1 MYKKRYK
8 YSINQSYHFS
18 YRILYDVHNTDVHC
32 TLYIAYNLYTSSIM
46 YGFIVCSIQYSTV
59 QFRTMYGIPFG
70 PYIVRWHSI
79 RGVVYR
85 MYRVYTLHSLHC
97 ILYTVQSVH
106 STHRCTSL
114 VYEHWPYRSED
125 QLLSARRGKRCTDVW
140 RRHNRLRNEGITC
153 PKLICR
159 STP

>member
-1 MYKKRYK
+1 MRVQHVTILEYVVCGIINNMVYYQFRLRINDVQKRYK

-18 YRILYDVHNTDVHC
+18 YRMLYDVHNTDVHC

-85 MYRVYTLHSLHC
+85 EYRVYIVYCTLYRVYT
-97 ILYTVQSVH
+97 VH
-106 STHRCTSL
+106 
-114 VYEHWPYRSED
+114 
-125 QLLSARRGKRCTDVW
+125 TDVH
-140 RRHNRLRNEGITC
+140 R
-153 PKLICR
+153 
-159 STP
+159 